1 MRAQDWARREIVAIE
16 EGRSETRR
24 LVEEQEAKEAA
35 ARAANLAAVE
45 SLEIEHKR
53 EVELLREVRK
63 RRIRIC
69 FYPFSLT

>member
-1 MRAQDWARREIVAIE
+1 
-16 EGRSETRR
+16 